1 MADELLEL
9 RHEAEEAS
17 ESLWF
22 IGAVEEIEHTDITL
36 SMRLHI
42 RPRLF
47 VQVFLG
53 TKSDSLYLALI
64 DSERRLFGIDR
75 ESGSGTFIRMTPW
88 KDTNRCRRGWG
99 SSRSSGFW
107 PELKTS
113 CSAMTCFD
121 TGMTK

>member
-17 ESLWF
+17 DSLWF
-22 IGAVEEIEHTDITL
+22 IGALEEIERTDITL

-53 TKSDSLYLALI
+53 TKSDSL
-64 DSERRLFGIDR
+64 DSGQ
-75 ESGSGTFIRMTPW
+75 GSL
-88 KDTNRCRRGWG
+88 
-99 SSRSSGFW
+99 W
-107 PELKTS
+107 PS
-113 CSAMTCFD
+113 TCPRAGAQFRH
-121 TGMTK
+121 GGHR

>member
-22 IGAVEEIEHTDITL
+22 IGALEEIERTDITL
-36 SMRLHI
+36 SLRLHI

-53 TKSDSLYLALI
+53 TKSDSLYLVLI
-64 DSERRLFGIDR
+64 DGERRLFGIDR
-75 ESGSGTFIRMTPW
+75 ESGEWHLHPYDAVERHEPLPQGL
-88 KDTNRCRRGWG
+88 
-99 SSRSSGFW
+99 GFK
-107 PELKTS
+107 PLLRFLARVEDLLLS
-113 CSAMTCFD
+113 HD
-121 TGMTK
+121 LL

>member
-22 IGAVEEIEHTDITL
+22 IGALEEIERTDITL
-36 SMRLHI
+36 SMRLPI
-42 RPRLF
+42 RPMLF
-47 VQVFLG
+47 VQVSSA
-53 TKSDSLYLALI
+53 KSGSPYLALI
-64 DSERRLFGIDR
+64 DGESRLFGIDR
-75 ESGSGTFIRMTPW
+75 QSGEWHLHPYDAVERHDPLP
-88 KDTNRCRRGWG
+88 RGWG

-113 CSAMTCFD
+113 CSVMTCFD